1 MARPSDLLR
10 RYLSPGRSIVAS
22 LLILLIACS
31 AVPLIL
37 YVQFRKADEDKRTIV
52 LRSAQQQAA
61 LIMNGLRP
69 LLDQFNPSSII
80 LVADAV
86 KAMANDGLT
95 IRLLLHAAE
104 PEGEGVFLVAA
115 APDETQGAFEP
126 VRQKLSQLGLLT
138 EAPKTCD
145 GSAPIEA
152 RIGTETGSNELLF
165 AIASTRTKAGCWSVL
180 TSWTEATYLETSIGR
195 PYWQSSEMRMAAMVY
210 GGLAVLVVGLFL
222 SVWLHLRRFQRLA
235 YDLRAGRSSESF
247 EALNQM
253 PELSGVAREFDRL
266 IGGLRSSAELIR
278 HVAEENIHA
287 LKTPVATIGQLVV
300 PLRQTVPQGDDRSR
314 EALDGISRSLDK
326 IDRIISAGRR
336 MDWMIA
342 DLLDPRRQRLNISD
356 LLNDAVVDYEDELEL
371 AGITLE
377 RNIAPGVHV
386 RGAERLFDAIL
397 GNLIENAIS
406 FSPRD
411 GRIRLTVHRAGANA
425 EIVIEDGGPGVPADD
440 LERIFEQNFSRRT
453 ATLPACTSRTTLTA
467 PGMHHFGM
475 GLWFV
480 RRNTE
485 AMGGTVRAENIANGG
500 LRVVVSLPLER

>member
-1 MARPSDLLR
+1 MARLSDLFQ
-10 RYLSPGRSIVAS
+10 RYLSPGRSITAS

-37 YVQFRKADEDKRTIV
+37 YVQFRKADEDKKTIV
-52 LRSAQQQAA
+52 LRAAQQQAA

-69 LLDQFNPSSII
+69 LIDQFNPRSIG

-95 IRLLLHAAE
+95 IRLLLHATE

-115 APDETQGAFEP
+115 APEETQAAFEP
-126 VRQKLSQLGLLT
+126 VRQKLNQLGLLAQ
-138 EAPKTCD
+138 APKTCD

-152 RIGTETGSNELLF
+152 RIGTEAGSNELLF
-165 AIASTRTKAGCWSVL
+165 AIASTRTAAGCWSVL
-180 TSWTEATYLETSIGR
+180 TSWTELAYLETSIGR
-195 PYWQSSEMRMAAMVY
+195 PYWQSGEMRLAALVY
-210 GGLAVLVVGLFL
+210 GGLTALVIGLFL

-235 YDLRAGRSSESF
+235 YDLRAGRSTESF
-247 EALNQM
+247 ETLNRM
-253 PELSGVAREFDRL
+253 PELAGVAREFDRL
-266 IGGLRSSAELIR
+266 IGGLRSSSELIR

-287 LKTPVATIGQLVV
+287 LKTPVATIGQLIV
-300 PLRQTVPQGDDRSR
+300 PLRQAVPENDARSR
-314 EALDGISRSLDK
+314 DALDGINRSLDK
-326 IDRIISAGRR
+326 IDRIIAAGRR

-342 DLLDPRRQRLNISD
+342 DLLDPTRQRINVSD
-356 LLNDAVVDYEDELEL
+356 LISDAVVDYEDELEL

-377 RNIAPGVHV
+377 RAITPGVHV
-386 RGAERLFDAIL
+386 RGAERLFDAIT

-406 FSPRD
+406 FSPAE
-411 GRIRLTVHRAGANA
+411 GRIRIAVRSTGSTAD
-425 EIVIEDGGPGVPADD
+425 IVIEDSGPGVPADD
-440 LERIFEQNFSRRT
+440 LERIFEQNFSRR
-453 ATLPACTSRTTLTA
+453 PDPPPCSSRKALAA

-485 AMGGTVRAENIANGG
+485 AMGGTVRAENIASGG
-500 LRVVVSLPLER
+500 LRVVVSLPLDR